1 MGKKIWEIL
10 KRILLGAAAWFATL
24 TALVIL
30 WTTIYPGRKTY
41 SDWYVL
47 IMFFL
52 PLGVALKVALRGL
65 KIQIARKAPKPQ
77 SAAVPIPAPAK
88 PEPPKPE
95 PPKPEPPKP
104 EPPKSEPPKSE
115 PPRPA
120 EPAQP
125 EGTTYLVAGVSFR
138 EQDILEMADES
149 DEYTWSKKEIIDEC
163 YTNDKLW
170 RYYWDPKQV
179 ELVPEPDNQYDPNAV
194 KVMVD
199 GVHIGYIK
207 KGSCK
212 HVLRLL
218 EEDRIRRIT
227 CTIGGGPYKVVWEE
241 YDDEKDRDVY
251 TLEKDESPIWAKLK
265 IVEEEG

>member
-1 MGKKIWEIL
+1 MNFWQLL
-10 KRILLGAAAWFATL
+10 KRTIAGIAAGFA
-24 TALVIL
+24 AMMGCAFVWVIL
-30 WTTIYPGRKTY
+30 FPGDD
-41 SDWYVL
+41 SPAGIGL
-47 IMFFL
+47 ICLVVGLF
-52 PLGVALKVALRGL
+52 VAFKVGL
-65 KIQIARKAPKPQ
+65 KGMKPKSKQTPTQ
-77 SAAVPIPAPAK
+77 PAST

-95 PPKPEPPKP
+95 PPKP
-104 EPPKSEPPKSE
+104 
-115 PPRPA
+115 A
-120 EPAQP
+120 APAQP

-138 EQDILEMADES
+138 EHDILEMAEES
-149 DEYTWSKKEIIDEC
+149 SEYTWSKKEIIDMC

-170 RYYWDPKQV
+170 RYCWDPKQV

-218 EEDRIRRIT
+218 AEDRIRRIT

-251 TLEKDESPIWAKLK
+251 TLEKDEAPIWAKLK
-265 IVEEEG
+265 IVEEKG

>member
-1 MGKKIWEIL
+1 MNFWQLL
-10 KRILLGAAAWFATL
+10 KRAIAGIAAGFAAMIGCMIVWMILFPEDDSSAGIGLIC
-24 TALVIL
+24 LVVGL
-30 WTTIYPGRKTY
+30 
-41 SDWYVL
+41 
-47 IMFFL
+47 F
-52 PLGVALKVALRGL
+52 VALKVGL
-65 KIQIARKAPKPQ
+65 KGMKPQ
-77 SAAVPIPAPAK
+77 PRQTPVQPAST
-88 PEPPKPE
+88 PEPPKQE
-95 PPKPEPPKP
+95 PPK
-104 EPPKSEPPKSE
+104 
-115 PPRPA
+115 PA

-149 DEYTWSKKEIIDEC
+149 DEYAWSKKEIIDEG

-170 RYYWDPKQV
+170 RYYWDPKKV

-194 KVMVD
+194 KVIVD

-212 HVLRLL
+212 HVLRLM

-241 YDDEKDRDVY
+241 YDDGKDRDVY

-265 IVEEEG
+265 IVEEKG

>member
-1 MGKKIWEIL
+1 MNFWQLL
-10 KRILLGAAAWFATL
+10 KRAIAGIAAGFAAMIGCMIVWMML
-24 TALVIL
+24 FPADDSSAGIGLICLVVGL
-30 WTTIYPGRKTY
+30 
-41 SDWYVL
+41 
-47 IMFFL
+47 F
-52 PLGVALKVALRGL
+52 VALKVGL
-65 KIQIARKAPKPQ
+65 KGMKSQPKRTPTQ
-77 SAAVPIPAPAK
+77 PIST
-88 PEPPKPE
+88 PEPPKQE
-95 PPKPEPPKP
+95 PPK
-104 EPPKSEPPKSE
+104 
-115 PPRPA
+115 PA

-265 IVEEEG
+265 IVEEKG

>member
-1 MGKKIWEIL
+1 MNFWQLL
-10 KRILLGAAAWFATL
+10 KRTIAGIAAGFA
-24 TALVIL
+24 AMMGCVFVWVIL
-30 WTTIYPGRKTY
+30 FPGDD
-41 SDWYVL
+41 SPAGIGL
-47 IMFFL
+47 ICLVVGLF
-52 PLGVALKVALRGL
+52 VAIKVGL
-65 KIQIARKAPKPQ
+65 KGMKPQ
-77 SAAVPIPAPAK
+77 PKQTPTQPVST
-88 PEPPKPE
+88 PEPPKQE
-95 PPKPEPPKP
+95 PPK
-104 EPPKSEPPKSE
+104 
-115 PPRPA
+115 PA

-149 DEYTWSKKEIIDEC
+149 DEYAWSKKEIIDEC

-194 KVMVD
+194 KVIVD

-218 EEDRIRRIT
+218 EENRIRRIT

-265 IVEEEG
+265 IVEEKG

>member
-10 KRILLGAAAWFATL
+10 KRVLLGAAAWFATL

-30 WTTIYPGRKTY
+30 WITICPGSKTY
-41 SDWYVL
+41 SNWYVL
-47 IMFFL
+47 IMLFL

-65 KIQIARKAPKPQ
+65 KIQIKRKAPKPQ
-77 SAAVPIPAPAK
+77 LASAPIPAPAK

-95 PPKPEPPKP
+95 PPKPEPLKPEPPKP
-104 EPPKSEPPKSE
+104 EPPK
-115 PPRPA
+115 PA
-120 EPAQP
+120 APVQP
-125 EGTTYLVAGVSFR
+125 EGINYLVAGVSFR
-138 EQDILEMADES
+138 EHDILEMAEES
-149 DEYTWSKKEIIDEC
+149 SEYTWSKKEIIDMC

-170 RYYWDPKQV
+170 RYCWDPKQV

-218 EEDRIRRIT
+218 AEDRIRRIT

-251 TLEKDESPIWAKLK
+251 TLEKDEAPIWAKLK
-265 IVEEEG
+265 IVEEKG